1 MASGRKTL
9 HEIDR
14 AISKA
19 RKQVAQASELPGR
32 ASAAL
37 ADVSRKQA
45 ASYGEIAK
53 LRLELIDKG
62 EGGELGYVDRQAAK
76 LLAAHE
82 KEEARLAK
90 KADASLAKIDKLEAE
105 RRAQETVVEKAV
117 EAYDKAAEA
126 CQKKLVVDPSYIALL
141 KAVETAEATT
151 ERADAKQAL
160 AAEDVEEK
168 GAAYRNDP
176 YFQYLQKRK
185 FGTRE
190 AKGWFLTKML
200 DGWIARRGN
209 YREAALNYKRLTDI
223 PVRLAR
229 HVEDLEL
236 KEEAARVTLKEAEEK
251 ALVKQGVTAKKTAS
265 LKAQAKL
272 DGIDDKLEQAETNHQ
287 AIRSEQAQ
295 VGAGDSAPYREAIAL
310 LVNSLERQDLP
321 SLRRLASQTISR
333 EDDRAI
339 GDLIELSRNAKELEE
354 DQKDSRRLI
363 EKYQRSLGELEQIRR
378 KFKSRRYD
386 APSSTFTSN
395 LIAALLGQ
403 MLSGVLSGGD
413 VWRQIERAQRTVRRR
428 SDGDFGGIDWGEAM
442 RLPRSSGGIFGSGG
456 SRRSSG
462 GVFGGGSDPFGGWGR
477 GGGGSSRRTR
487 RSTPSR
493 RAPRPRMPRA
503 RSGASRRGGFKTGG
517 GF

>member
-9 HEIDR
+9 HEIDK
-14 AISKA
+14 AIAKA
-19 RKQVAQASELPGR
+19 RAQVSQASELPRR

-45 ASYGEIAK
+45 ASYSDIAK
-53 LRLELIDKG
+53 LRLQLIDEG
-62 EGGELGYVDRQAAK
+62 AGGELGYVDRQAAK
-76 LLAAHE
+76 LLGAHD

-90 KADASLAKIDKLEAE
+90 KADASLAKITKLEEE

-117 EAYDKAAEA
+117 DAYDKAAEA
-126 CQKKLVVDPSYIALL
+126 CQKKLVADPEYIALL
-141 KAVETAEATT
+141 TAVETAEATSD
-151 ERADAKQAL
+151 RAAAKQAL
-160 AAEDVEEK
+160 AEEDVEEK
-168 GAAYRNDP
+168 GATYRSDP
-176 YFQYLQKRK
+176 YFQYLQKRR

-200 DGWIARRGN
+200 DGWIARRGK
-209 YREAALNYKRLTDI
+209 YRDAALNYKRLTDI

-229 HVEDLEL
+229 HVEDLEK
-236 KEEAARVTLKEAEEK
+236 KEEQARVTLKEAEEN

-272 DGIDDKLEQAETNHQ
+272 DTIDERLAAAEADHQ
-287 AIRSEQAQ
+287 AIRTEQAQ

-310 LVNSLERQDLP
+310 LVNTLERQDLP

-333 EDDRAI
+333 DDDRAI
-339 GDLIELSRNAKELEE
+339 SDLIELSRTAKDLEE
-354 DQKDSRRLI
+354 DQQQSRRLI
-363 EKYQRSLGELEQIRR
+363 EKYQRSLSELEQIRQ
-378 KFKSRRYD
+378 KFKGRRYD

-403 MLSGVLSGGD
+403 MISGLISGND
-413 VWRQIERAQRTVRRR
+413 VWRQIERAQRTVHRR

-442 RLPRSSGGIFGSGG
+442 RLPRTTRRSSGGIFGGG
-456 SRRSSG
+456 SRR
-462 GVFGGGSDPFGGWGR
+462 GSDPFGGWGR
-477 GGGGSSRRTR
+477 GGGGSSRRSTR
-487 RSTPSR
+487 T
-493 RAPRPRMPRA
+493 RAPRMPRTRMPSPR
-503 RSGASRRGGFKTGG
+503 RSSGGRRGGFKTGG

>member
-9 HEIDR
+9 HEIDK
-14 AISKA
+14 AIAKA
-19 RKQVAQASELPGR
+19 RTQLAKASELPKR

-53 LRLELIDKG
+53 LRLELLDQG
-62 EGGELGYVDRQAAK
+62 EGGDLGYVDRQAAK
-76 LLAAHE
+76 LMNAHE

-90 KADASLAKIDKLEAE
+90 KADASLAKIAKLEAE
-105 RRAQETVVEKAV
+105 RRAQESVVEKAV
-117 EAYDKAAEA
+117 DAYDKAAEA
-126 CQKKLVVDPSYIALL
+126 TQKKLVADPDYIALL
-141 KAVETAEATT
+141 TAVETAEATT

-160 AAEDVEEK
+160 AEEDVEEK

-200 DGWIARRGN
+200 DGWIARRGK
-209 YREAALNYKRLTDI
+209 YRDAALNYKRLTDI

-229 HVEDLEL
+229 HVEDLEE
-236 KEEAARVTLKEAEEK
+236 KEEQARITLKEAEEK
-251 ALVKQGVTAKKTAS
+251 ALVKAGVTAKKTAS

-272 DGIDDKLEQAETNHQ
+272 DGIDEKLEQAESEHQ
-287 AIRSEQAQ
+287 AIRTEQAQ

-310 LVNSLERQDLP
+310 LVNTLERQELP

-333 EDDRAI
+333 DDDRAI
-339 GDLIELSRNAKELEE
+339 GDLIELSREARELEE
-354 DQKDSRRLI
+354 DQQDSRVLI
-363 EKYQRSLGELEQIRR
+363 EKYQRSLAEMEQIRR

-403 MLSGVLSGGD
+403 MISGLISGND
-413 VWRQIERAQRTVRRR
+413 VWRQIERAQRTVHRR

-442 RLPRSSGGIFGSGG
+442 RLPRSSGGIFGGGSGRNSGG
-456 SRRSSG
+456 I
-462 GVFGGGSDPFGGWGR
+462 FGGGSDPFGGWGR
-477 GGGGSSRRTR
+477 GGGGSSRRSR
-487 RSTPSR
+487 RSAPTR
-493 RAPRPRMPRA
+493 RAPRVRIPRSR
-503 RSGASRRGGFKTGG
+503 GGGSRRGGFKTGG